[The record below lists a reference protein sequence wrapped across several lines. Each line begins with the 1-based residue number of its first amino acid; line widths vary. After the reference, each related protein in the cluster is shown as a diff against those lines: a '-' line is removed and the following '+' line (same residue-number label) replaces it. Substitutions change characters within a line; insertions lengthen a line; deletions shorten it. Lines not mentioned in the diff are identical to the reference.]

1 VTASILEARFG
12 GSVLGDPI
20 EPLSSGRAIDI
31 DPILDRIRA
40 DLNPSQLRA
49 YDVEHLAELASVVGT
64 SEHSIPEVGIS
75 AGYAS
80 GKTYVAHAVAVKL
93 SALNQGFI
101 GCVLEPTADM
111 VRRIWVPKFEDF
123 LDHYGIPYTPR
134 YSPYVQHILHMPKG
148 DTIVLGLSF
157 ENYGRIVGDDWAW
170 AIIDEVDTAKAS
182 IAQRAYDKVIGRIRV
197 GNLAQLHCYSTP
209 EGYGFHYQTFGT
221 EEARAGKRRLL
232 LQMKTADNAANLR
245 PGFIDD
251 LLARYTPEQCKAYL
265 EGIYQNLAT
274 GSVYSRFNREKH
286 VRHLLP
292 ALHEDESILPGIDFN
307 IGNTNAVLFVRRGRI
322 LHAFDEVVG
331 MYDTDA
337 LGKEI
342 RCRYPDHRILGYP
355 DASGGKRTT
364 NSTRSDVAILADYQI
379 SNQSPAANPP
389 VRDRVNAVQAALENG
404 HGETRLYFS
413 PTCKKTIE
421 DMELQCYNDKGEP
434 DKETGHD
441 HRTEC
446 VGYVVHRLF
455 EVGKT
460 TAGRAVRGVRVY

>member
-1 VTASILEARFG
+1 MIASILEARFG

-123 LDHYGIPYTPR
+123 LDHYEIPYTPR
-134 YSPYVQHILHMPKG
+134 YSPYIQHILHMPGG
-148 DTIVLGLSF
+148 DTTVLGLSF

-232 LQMKTADNAANLR
+232 LQMKTSDNAPNLR

-251 LLARYTPEQCKAYL
+251 LRARYTPEQCKAYL
-265 EGIYQNLAT
+265 EGIYQNLET
-274 GSVYSRFNREKH
+274 GSVYSRFNRDKH
-286 VRHLLP
+286 LKP
-292 ALHEDESILPGIDFN
+292 IEWDEDETILMGCDFN
-307 IGNTNAVLFVRRGRI
+307 VSNCNAVLAVRRGRE
-322 LHAFDEVVG
+322 LFVFDEVTG
-331 MYDTDA
+331 AHDTDA
-337 LGKEI
+337 MGQEV
-342 RCRYPDHRILGYP
+342 RRRYPSARILGYP
-355 DASGGKRTT
+355 DASGASRST
-364 NSTRSDVAILADYQI
+364 NSSRSDVAILDSYDI
-379 SNQSPAANPP
+379 SNQSPKANPP

-404 HGETRLYFS
+404 KGETRLWID
-413 PTCKKTIE
+413 PRCKKLTE
-421 DMELQCYNDKGEP
+421 CLELQCWTEKGEP
-434 DKETGHD
+434 DKDAGYD
-441 HRTEC
+441 HANDAL
-446 VGYVVHRLF
+446 GYMVHRLF
-455 EVGKT
+455 EVGKP
-460 TAGRAVRGVRVY
+460 TAGRAVRGVRLY